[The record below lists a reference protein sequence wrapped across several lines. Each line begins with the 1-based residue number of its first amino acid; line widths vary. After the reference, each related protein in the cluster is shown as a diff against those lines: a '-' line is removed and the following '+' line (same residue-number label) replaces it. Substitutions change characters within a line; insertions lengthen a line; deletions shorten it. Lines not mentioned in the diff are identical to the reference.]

1 MIDFTTARLN
11 MVESQVRPN
20 KVTDEAVLAA
30 LIGVPRERFVP
41 EHLAAVAYV
50 DEDVP
55 LGEGRFL
62 IEPMVIAR
70 MLQLAA
76 IGREERVLEIG
87 CGTGYA
93 SVVLSRLAREVVA
106 LEESAT
112 LAARARA
119 LIGQAKA
126 ANVTVVEGELRAG
139 WPERAPYDVILIG
152 GAVAALPP
160 SVAEQLGEG
169 GRLVAVVKPAAGM
182 GKAVLMTRT
191 RGILGQRPVF
201 DAATP
206 LLPELVPEPSF
217 VF

>member
-76 IGREERVLEIG
+76 IGREDRVLEVG

-93 SVVLSRLAREVVA
+93 SAVLSRLAREVVA

-119 LIGQAKA
+119 LIGESQA
-126 ANVTVVEGELRAG
+126 ANVTLVEGKLRAG

-182 GKAVLMTRT
+182 GKALLMTRT

-201 DAATP
+201 DAGTP
-206 LLPELVPEPSF
+206 LLPELAPEPSF